1 MLCLDMKL
9 VSRLRNLSST
19 SSSSSSGT
27 TTNGSLSPGCLSPPP
42 PTITMNSQHTL
53 YASTDRLGKK
63 PPAPPVRRGSGG
75 AVLHQPG
82 NFSPV
87 SSCGADDQQQH
98 CGGSDSEDSCGVP
111 SIRVVRDRS
120 RSVCM
125 PVLTSSQL
133 RHLHR
138 RASHHVTTTDTV
150 SRRGVLSRRCYGSV
164 EMLPQ
169 IEQDGV
175 DGRRFR
181 VENGDSPGEKEE
193 MFGSPSTP
201 VLENPEYQTRWYF
214 KYFLG
219 KLHQNYVAADQERNP
234 LFLSVVISEGGDQ
247 CVPHYRVILWRRTG
261 AQKISLPYSS
271 NRSMTVRQILSNYF
285 GIEKLDKAPREV
297 ISPEI
302 QKDLLLLEE
311 QEGSVNFKFG
321 VIYAKEGQTSDDE
334 MLSNETGSPAFE
346 RFLEVLGQKIRL
358 KGWDKYRGGLDV
370 KGDMTGKES
379 IYTVYAGH
387 EVMYHVS
394 TLLPHSK
401 DNPQQ
406 LERKRH
412 IGNDIVNIIYTD
424 DPSLLDTFNPNC
436 IRSQFTHVFALV
448 TRESQPQQESK
459 QSEERDSDTTTTTT
473 TITTT
478 ADEDQEE
485 VGYRIAIY
493 CDENVPLFGPGLP
506 CPPCFEDA
514 ANLREFLLVKLIN
527 GEKATFDTPTFSRKR
542 ERTLDMLL
550 RDMYQEHTQDGKSN
564 SMLNRRALSDVV
576 ETPGRRRE
584 ETRAVEMVR
593 VGQALKL
600 EAIVHGLA
608 PTSLATVGP
617 LKPRPWEPRCIYPDF
632 PREVLCGDVWTEGRL
647 ILASE
652 YGTYLVED
660 VSHRML
666 FDKSVQMKQLDVVE
680 QHGILLFR
688 AGDRGKDCHV
698 HVYRLSELES
708 EAGGSASS
716 TASTSLDNQSIE
728 QDDEQQ
734 QQQNTT
740 TNAVDAAEA
749 DDDTDCCSA
758 ASSYARQRRLSVRTR
773 AMTKLRRLDR
783 TKGCHLY
790 CLTRPGGSHLR
801 MCVAVGRR
809 LTVLQW
815 KHNAAWTQWCA
826 AADTDT
832 VDGFLQLKEL
842 QASEPPSIMTIVD
855 CQEPGREW
863 MVCCGLKHH
872 YELLYVDGT
881 SRSVHLEASVKP
893 HLVAALDL
901 CEDEEPELL
910 LCYNNTCHFQ
920 KLCDE
925 NSAPTEFDFN
935 WNSVPIAVACAF
947 PYVIAFTADT
957 MEIRLIINGN
967 LVHTIAMP
975 NLSLITSKQDIFFA
989 STAPEFFSVKLD
1001 KEQLDHSS
1009 RSHSPPSSQSSVQS
1023 DSRPMRIYRIPLQTL
1038 SRTSNVSNCGA
1049 GGQRRCAS
1057 PTEPELVAALQQ
1069 QPNSNSC
1076 NAPQL
1081 LDTSGNFLI
1090 AEQPQHRL
1098 LSRSCSSSPTP
1109 SHGASCSS
1117 SSSK

>member
-1 MLCLDMKL
+1 MLGLDMKL
-9 VSRLRNLSST
+9 VTRLRGLSLSSSSNTPTSAGGSNNSANITST
-19 SSSSSSGT
+19 SSSASAVNNSLLLPNDKHRRRSSRESGG
-27 TTNGSLSPGCLSPPP
+27 NVSPP
-42 PTITMNSQHTL
+42 TS
-53 YASTDRLGKK
+53 DRESDEEIS
-63 PPAPPVRRGSGG
+63 APPR
-75 AVLHQPG
+75 
-82 NFSPV
+82 
-87 SSCGADDQQQH
+87 
-98 CGGSDSEDSCGVP
+98 
-111 SIRVVRDRS
+111 IVRDRS
-120 RSVCM
+120 RSVCV

-138 RASHHVTTTDTV
+138 RASHHVSSTDTT

-169 IEQDGV
+169 IEQDGTEN
-175 DGRRFR
+175 GRRFR

-219 KLHQNYVAADQERNP
+219 KLHQNYVASDHERNP
-234 LFLSVVISEGGDQ
+234 LFLSVVLSDGGDQ

-271 NRSMTVRQILSNYF
+271 NKSMTVKQILSNFF
-285 GIEKLDKAPREV
+285 GIEKFDKAPRE
-297 ISPEI
+297 IFSPEI

-321 VIYAKEGQTSDDE
+321 VIYAREGQTSDDE
-334 MLSNETGSPAFE
+334 MLSNEKTSPEFE
-346 RFLEVLGQKIRL
+346 RFLEILGERIRL

-424 DPSLLDTFNPNC
+424 DPTVLDTFNPNC
-436 IRSQFTHVFALV
+436 IKSQFTHVFAV
-448 TRESQPQQESK
+448 V
-459 QSEERDSDTTTTTT
+459 TTT
-473 TITTT
+473 
-478 ADEDQEE
+478 ENGQ
-485 VGYRIAIY
+485 GWRIAIY
-493 CDENVPLFGPGLP
+493 CDENVPLFGPSLP
-506 CPPCFEDA
+506 CPPIFEDPY
-514 ANLREFLLVKLIN
+514 NLREFLLVKLIN

-542 ERTLDMLL
+542 ERTLDTLL
-550 RDMYQEHTQDGKSN
+550 RDMYQEHTQDSKGN

-600 EAIVHGLA
+600 EAIVRGLA

-632 PREVLCGDVWTEGRL
+632 HHELVCGDVWSENKL
-647 ILASE
+647 ILATE
-652 YGTYLVED
+652 NGTFLVED
-660 VSHRML
+660 GFSDRLL
-666 FDKSVQMKQLDVVE
+666 FDKTVQIKQLSVVE

-688 AGDRGKDCHV
+688 AGDKGKESNV
-698 HVYRLSELES
+698 YVYRLSELDGDGPTSIDYNSFE
-708 EAGGSASS
+708 EDDEDIGSFAS
-716 TASTSLDNQSIE
+716 TASNPSTSRPHI
-728 QDDEQQ
+728 
-734 QQQNTT
+734 
-740 TNAVDAAEA
+740 
-749 DDDTDCCSA
+749 
-758 ASSYARQRRLSVRTR
+758 VRTR
-773 AMTKLRRLDR
+773 SHVKERKLDKTR
-783 TKGCHLY
+783 GSNFY
-790 CLTRPGGSHLR
+790 SITRPGGSHLR
-801 MCVAVGRR
+801 MCVVIGKK
-809 LTVLQW
+809 LTLLQW
-815 KHNAAWTQWCA
+815 KHNAAWTTWCSS
-826 AADTDT
+826 ADTDT
-832 VDGFLQLKEL
+832 IDGFRFIKEYN
-842 QASEPPSIMTIVD
+842 ASEQPSIVTIIESTD
-855 CQEPGREW
+855 SRNEW
-863 MVCCGLKHH
+863 ILCCGLKHH
-872 YELLYVDGT
+872 FELISVDGAT
-881 SRSVHLEASVKP
+881 KSLHMEATMKP
-893 HLVAALDL
+893 HIVAALDL

-920 KLCDE
+920 KLSE
-925 NSAPTEFDFN
+925 NTAASTEFDFN

-975 NLSLITSKQDIFFA
+975 NLTLISSKRDIYFA
-989 STAPEFFSVKLD
+989 TTAPEFMVSKCERIRVDSKPND
-1001 KEQLDHSS
+1001 KEERSS
-1009 RSHSPPSSQSSVQS
+1009 SPPSSQSSLTNSQS
-1023 DSRPMRIYRIPLQTL
+1023 DSKPLRIYRIPLHTL
-1038 SRTSNVSNCGA
+1038 SRSAPSNCT
-1049 GGQRRCAS
+1049 QRRCPS
-1057 PTEPELVAALQQ
+1057 PVEPEIVNA
-1069 QPNSNSC
+1069 QPPSD
-1076 NAPQL
+1076 P
-1081 LDTSGNFLI
+1081 NFLSV
-1090 AEQPQHRL
+1090 EPHRL

-1109 SHGASCSS
+1109 NMAASSAS
-1117 SSSK
+1117 TPSK